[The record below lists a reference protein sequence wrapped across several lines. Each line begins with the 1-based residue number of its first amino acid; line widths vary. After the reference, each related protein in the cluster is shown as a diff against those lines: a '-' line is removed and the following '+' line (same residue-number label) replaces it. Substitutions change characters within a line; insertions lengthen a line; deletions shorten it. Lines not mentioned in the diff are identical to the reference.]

1 MRYKLKDL
9 VALKYGKSQKSVE
22 DNKNGK
28 YPILGT
34 GGIIGYAK
42 EPLYNKPSV
51 LIGRKGTIDKIRYVD
66 SPFWTIDTLF
76 YTEINTDL
84 IKPQYLYY
92 RLLDVDFKNLNEGT
106 TIPSLRTQTLYE
118 IELEIDDIQTQNKIV
133 DILAVIDKKIKQN
146 THTNNNLEEQ
156 LKYIFYTSFYKD
168 IENNNTEKYTSKT
181 LYDVLDVIDNRGKT
195 PKTVKYSK
203 YPIIDVRAISGEGR
217 ILDYKKCQKYVD
229 LETYNTFFRN
239 GHPKKN
245 DILISTVGSLAEL
258 KIYIDNKGTIA
269 QNVVALRSKDNYSL
283 YYYQY
288 LKAIKNDLISY
299 NIGSVQPSIKV
310 TQFMKHIIYIPN
322 QKKLNEFNN
331 KAEIITNK
339 IYCLSKEIE
348 TLGQIRDTLLP
359 KLMNGEI
366 DLDKIEI

>member
-84 IKPQYLYY
+84 INPQYLYY

-133 DILAVIDKKIKQN
+133 DILAIIDKKIKQN
-146 THTNNNLEEQ
+146 THTNNNL
-156 LKYIFYTSFYKD
+156 L
-168 IENNNTEKYTSKT
+168 
-181 LYDVLDVIDNRGKT
+181 
-195 PKTVKYSK
+195 
-203 YPIIDVRAISGEGR
+203 
-217 ILDYKKCQKYVD
+217 
-229 LETYNTFFRN
+229 
-239 GHPKKN
+239 
-245 DILISTVGSLAEL
+245 
-258 KIYIDNKGTIA
+258 
-269 QNVVALRSKDNYSL
+269 VA
-283 YYYQY
+283 
-288 LKAIKNDLISY
+288 
-299 NIGSVQPSIKV
+299 
-310 TQFMKHIIYIPN
+310 
-322 QKKLNEFNN
+322 
-331 KAEIITNK
+331 
-339 IYCLSKEIE
+339 
-348 TLGQIRDTLLP
+348 
-359 KLMNGEI
+359 
-366 DLDKIEI
+366 